1 MQITISGKHMETG
14 NNLKSH
20 VDDALG
26 AAVSKYFENAI
37 SADVTFSKNEPFFH
51 CHISVNEGVKG
62 GLFITSEDKAANVYT
77 AFNNAL
83 AKAEKQLRRYKRK
96 LKNSSHKVPLK
107 ELSLEALRKAS

>member
-14 NNLKSH
+14 DALKTH
-20 VDDALG
+20 VDDMLG

-37 SADVTFSKNEPFFH
+37 SADVIFSKNEPFFY

-62 GLFITSEDKAANVYT
+62 GIVISSEDKSENVYT
-77 AFNNAL
+77 AFNSAL
-83 AKAEKQLRRYKRK
+83 DKAEKQLRRYKRK

-107 ELSLEALRKAS
+107 ELSAQVMAKAS